1 MANEAILISGST
13 LTLEASGTAI
23 SDGDVFECNDDDR
36 QSTDNAGY
44 PLGVFEFSTAAT
56 PFSGTPGASGVLH
69 IFEQK
74 INTAGSDAP
83 DVVTSTYEHD
93 YVWTWTVA
101 NSNTGAQNFTSPPVP
116 LNKTGG
122 KYWVKWV
129 PTTAAVSVASGWSMK
144 LTPVTYG
151 T

>member
-1 MANEAILISGST
+1 MANEAILVAGT
-13 LTLEASGTAI
+13 PLTLQTAGGSITDGGVIECVTGT
-23 SDGDVFECNDDDR
+23 R

-74 INTAGSDAP
+74 INTDGNDSP

-93 YVWTWTVA
+93 YVWTWTVQ
-101 NSNTGAQNFTSPPVP
+101 NLNTATQNFTSPPLP
-116 LNKTGG
+116 INKTGG